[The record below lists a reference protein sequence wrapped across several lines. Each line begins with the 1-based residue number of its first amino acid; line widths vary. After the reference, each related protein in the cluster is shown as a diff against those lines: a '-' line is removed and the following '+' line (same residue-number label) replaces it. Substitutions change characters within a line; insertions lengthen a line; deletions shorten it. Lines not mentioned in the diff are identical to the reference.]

1 MNLYKV
7 KVKYSYKSTDINW
20 YTINAN
26 SEEDA
31 KQKVIDY
38 YVKCDLNDTD
48 ELLNY
53 EILNIYDA
61 TPNYFL
67 ITLSLS
73 NNDTISFP
81 LKITTNEGI
90 KEKINQRIQKQLH
103 KYNKIH
109 NINATIVDT
118 VTKLISLDE
127 LDLFTMQTE

>member
-7 KVKYSYKSTDINW
+7 KVQYSYKSTEIQW
-20 YTINAN
+20 YNINAN

-31 KQKVIDY
+31 KQRVLDF

-48 ELLNY
+48 ELLDY
-53 EILNIYDA
+53 KILDIQDV
-61 TPNYFL
+61 TPNYFF

-81 LKITTNEGI
+81 LKITTNEEI
-90 KEKINQRIQKQLH
+90 EEKINQRIQKQLH

-109 NINATIVDT
+109 NNNATIVNT
-118 VTKLISLDE
+118 VTKFISLDE